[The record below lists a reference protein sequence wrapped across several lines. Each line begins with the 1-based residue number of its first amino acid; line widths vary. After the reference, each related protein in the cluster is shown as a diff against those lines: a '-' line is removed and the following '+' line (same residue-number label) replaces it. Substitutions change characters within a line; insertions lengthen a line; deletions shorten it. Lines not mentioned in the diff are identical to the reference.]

1 MNFNSFRVRFFA
13 IAALSWFAAVS
24 PALAQE
30 WPDKP
35 IRLIVPAPPGGIIDT
50 VARALGDQLRTNL
63 GQAVVIDNKP
73 GGSAVVAERALMA
86 TPTDGYTLMVGPS
99 SLLSDFPLTV
109 KTPFD
114 PNKTFTYVAAVAN
127 MVHIL
132 VANPSFPANNVEEVL
147 AQAKK
152 DPKSVSIANVS
163 VGTRSHFLGEML
175 REKSGG
181 NILSVPYK
189 GSAPAMVDLM
199 GNQVQLSFETVT
211 GSVAQTIKSG
221 KLKGLAVISPTR
233 SQYLPNVPS
242 FGELGLS
249 EFVLNEA
256 SIGVFI
262 LSSMPKPLTDR
273 IRNEVVKAAHSPKMR
288 EMLAAQGLDVPKD
301 ASIEELRQKMA
312 ATMEQNRK
320 IIDKLKLNLTAAS
333 N

>member
-1 MNFNSFRVRFFA
+1 M
-13 IAALSWFAAVS
+13 AALSWFASVF
-24 PALAQE
+24 PAQAQQ

-35 IRLIVPAPPGGIIDT
+35 IRLIVPAPPGGIIDS
-50 VARALGDQLRTNL
+50 VARSLGDQLRVSL
-63 GQAVVIDNKP
+63 GQPVVIDNKP

-86 TPTDGYTLMVGPS
+86 MPADGYTVMVAPS

-114 PNKTFTYVAAVAN
+114 PNKTFTYIAAVAN
-127 MVHIL
+127 MVHVL
-132 VANPSFPANNVEEVL
+132 VANTNFPPNSVQEVL
-147 AQAKK
+147 DHARR
-152 DPKSVSIANVS
+152 DPRSVSVANVS

-211 GSVAQTIKSG
+211 GSVVQTIMSG

-233 SQYLPNVPS
+233 SPYLRNVPS
-242 FGELGLS
+242 FGELGLP
-249 EFVLNEA
+249 EFVLSDA
-256 SIGVFI
+256 SIGVYI

-273 IRNEVVKAAHSPKMR
+273 IRSEVVKAVHSPKLR
-288 EMLAAQGLDVPKD
+288 EMLATQGLDVPND
-301 ASIEELRQKMA
+301 ASIEELRQKLA
-312 ATMEQNRK
+312 LTMDQNRK
-320 IIDKLKLNLTAAS
+320 IIDKLKLNIIP

>member
-1 MNFNSFRVRFFA
+1 MNLNSLRVRFFA
-13 IAALSWFAAVS
+13 MAALSCLAAVS
-24 PALAQE
+24 PAQAQE

-35 IRLIVPAPPGGIIDT
+35 IRLIVPAPPGGIIDS
-50 VARALGDQLRTNL
+50 VARSLGDQLRVSL

-73 GGSAVVAERALMA
+73 GGSAVVAERALMGVPA
-86 TPTDGYTLMVGPS
+86 DGYTLMVAPS

-109 KTPFD
+109 KKPYD

-127 MVHIL
+127 MVHVL
-132 VANPSFPANNVEEVL
+132 VANSSFPPNNVEEVL
-147 AQAKK
+147 DYARR
-152 DPKSVSIANVS
+152 DPRSVSVANVS

-189 GSAPAMVDLM
+189 GSAPAMVDLL

-211 GSVAQTIKSG
+211 GSVVQTIKSG

-233 SQYLPNVPS
+233 SPYLPNVPS
-242 FGELGLS
+242 FGELGLP
-249 EFVLNEA
+249 EFVLSDA
-256 SIGVFI
+256 SIGVYV

-273 IRNEVVKAAHSPKMR
+273 IRGEVVKAVHSPKLR
-288 EMLAAQGLDVPKD
+288 EMLASQGLDVPKD
-301 ASIEELRQKMA
+301 ASIEELRQKLA
-312 ATMEQNRK
+312 AAMDQNRK
-320 IIDKLKLNLTAAS
+320 IINRLKLNINS